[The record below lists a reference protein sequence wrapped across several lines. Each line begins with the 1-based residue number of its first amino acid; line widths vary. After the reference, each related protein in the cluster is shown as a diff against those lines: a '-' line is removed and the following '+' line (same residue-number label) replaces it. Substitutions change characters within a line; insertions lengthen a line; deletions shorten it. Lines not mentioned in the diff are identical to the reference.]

1 MTTDSK
7 AIRRYHAGVERA
19 LGLFDATNEWADYIA
34 FLSRLAKSLQASPPD
49 TDVPFKP
56 ILAKYLALCL
66 KPSLPAGVHQ
76 KSLEVYDLIFSLL
89 GKEGLSRDL
98 AIWLPGVSQTLT
110 FASLTTR
117 PLFLSLYDEHILKLS
132 SRTIRPA
139 LRAIILSLLPGIEE
153 ENSEDFD
160 RTLRTFNRLREIFAE
175 DDVEEFF
182 WQSLF
187 LASITSVNKRPGA
200 LVYLTRY
207 LPKLGPSIHAPGH
220 DPGKNEADESMKR
233 AIKSVTTPE
242 PGLLVRCFATGLQDD
257 QQLVQ
262 RGFLDLLVSHLP
274 LNAPILQSRVT
285 SDDLDILV
293 SAAMSVVLRRDMSLN
308 RRLWTWFMGRE
319 DKREGSTDLPSDT
332 AVALSP
338 ITPTRKESSTLTK
351 HDFFAAHGL
360 ESVVRSL
367 RRMLSKPSP
376 SPMDRARPFRIMLSL
391 MDRWVIGRQPVEGLF
406 ITAMRDLQRYQTT
419 APSQASFDEVFRSA
433 NVFFD
438 AIEPQVVA
446 AQLFLLLRQRHLDL
460 IEFIVSNFSLQEEDM
475 TATHLPFLCLAISEM
490 LLEDHTSDKDETP
503 RRLDISYD
511 SQLARLLDG
520 LLTLLPPQIAKSSG
534 FPSNSVS
541 TEDIVSRL
549 ESFYSQPSRAK
560 ANKIDFLS
568 SDAAAQL
575 LLRNITLY
583 VLEGLS
589 NPARQVLLAPLT
601 SAVLKSISKSGSR
614 KVLRELNLGDRLGKA
629 LSTGTGALS
638 ERYEV
643 TRTVS
648 KIIDTLNTFDTGVS
662 TLAEH
667 DLLSLIPVLVSQL
680 WEVLLPSTP
689 QFHVEAVEQ
698 IWNLRS
704 ISKELLIVDSKLME
718 LICLHAEHTGILE
731 DHMAR
736 FSTLWLHTRFP
747 EVTVDFFSAEK
758 RSDEDEVPWSM
769 LRQPVLSILD
779 GVEVNQEDDPRR
791 MWLSNLPSMRPVFK
805 IVHSVT
811 VQDNS
816 QPQLFLL
823 SLHRIQKLVTIARQS
838 NSQRSDFFGAEG
850 FGDTLL
856 DFCTDIL
863 STAEAHTVA
872 SKSALSILRLIIDD
886 VDVRGH
892 HSLIDLLIHHLS
904 GPGEDVQLQE
914 SILETLQAIFAKPS
928 SAPPPN
934 ELIVVLMAG
943 ISSPKVDSMIDKWI
957 TLLCNTLPLC
967 TTQNLFANMLK
978 LTSCFCGSIK
988 RTFEYIQRLYG
999 RTVANSHVNG
1009 DSTAIEIKNP
1019 EKSINNLL
1027 AGLEYILARAHTH
1040 LSDHSLASDNSN
1052 PTTTEAI
1059 QSRSIANNR
1068 LTVILCMQDTI
1079 KLCGEIWAW
1088 RILKRSTNAVS
1099 DTKSF
1104 NYMSSRLRTRTRRI
1118 LEHLADAEPQEC
1130 LETLMGIWVEGAKRE
1145 SEQDVSLNLMQ
1156 SLDGARPKFMM
1167 PATFNAIYNRTNPAA
1182 LDQTQKSSL
1191 SVDVNA
1197 TELMAFLIA
1206 YTSALEDD
1214 LLEEIW
1220 TDCTAFL
1227 REVLA
1232 NPMPHRQVLL
1242 RLLEFVAVMCQK
1254 MENTNFGEVLKMRRE
1269 LADLCARLFTA
1280 IFTIKPVGLETLPV
1294 RSSEETKRTADTF
1307 TIQRRNTLSVG
1318 NAIHILCESLPVI
1331 GNVLGESDRL
1341 YSAFSG
1347 IALHISGPALRAK
1360 QFPQTVNVDML
1371 RLIRLMSKSQ
1381 PNNKVWKKDIL
1392 EAFND
1397 PKFFQT
1403 PFQLAEEGWLPLIR
1417 QALLSEKG
1425 LMPELLARLTPPTTA
1440 GLMFGVGATA
1450 ARTEAD
1456 RRTQLTLKRI
1466 ALLLL
1471 AGDIDTFGPDL
1482 TQIMRKLEELLTA
1495 TFSSSPSSS
1504 TRGDAYILLRA
1515 MVMSFSQVQLVGT
1528 WPIVDGELRD
1538 LFTSMQKSGG
1548 DPEGDEG
1555 SSASTTFTAFS
1566 QLQGAKLLDLL
1577 LLLKPEEFQLHEW
1590 LFVTDTV
1597 DAVYPPHD
1605 FESSAV
1611 ADTMALSIRGGGG
1624 GSGAPPSDVE
1634 LASVSENEARKPWLC
1649 NELSRTVDDVQTL
1662 LRPFF
1667 RQLSIHA
1674 FEDIYS
1680 LQEVDVEACRKD
1692 LLADIFVDRVDA

>member
-1 MTTDSK
+1 MAADSK
-7 AIRRYHAGVERA
+7 AVRRYHAGVERA

-56 ILAKYLALCL
+56 TLAKYLALCL

-89 GKEGLSRDL
+89 GKDGLSRDL

-132 SRTIRPA
+132 SQTIRPA

-160 RTLRTFNRLREIFAE
+160 RTLRTFDRIREIFAE

-187 LASITSVNKRPGA
+187 LASITSINKRPGA

-207 LPKLGPSIHAPGH
+207 LPKLGPSNHVTGQ
-220 DPGKNEADESMKR
+220 DPAKSEADEFMR
-233 AIKSVTTPE
+233 LAIKSVTTPE

-274 LNAPILQSRVT
+274 LNAPILRTRVVA
-285 SDDLDILV
+285 DDLDILV

-308 RRLWTWFMGRE
+308 RRLWTWFMGSE
-319 DKREGSTDLPSDT
+319 DKREGSTDLPSD
-332 AVALSP
+332 AAGALSP
-338 ITPTRKESSTLTK
+338 IAPGRQGSSTTSK
-351 HDFFAAHGL
+351 HDFFAIHGL
-360 ESVVRSL
+360 ESVIRSL
-367 RRMLSKPSP
+367 QKMLSKSSSSP
-376 SPMDRARPFRIMLSL
+376 VDRARPFRIMLSL
-391 MDRWVIGRQPVEGLF
+391 MDRWVIGRQPVEALF
-406 ITAMRDLQRYQTT
+406 IIAMRDLQQYQTT
-419 APSQASFDEVFRSA
+419 APSQASFDEVFRSS

-438 AIEPQVVA
+438 AIEPHVVA
-446 AQLFLLLRQRHLDL
+446 AQLFLLLRQRQLDL

-475 TATHLPFLCLAISEM
+475 TATHLPLLCLAISEM
-490 LLEDHTSDKDETP
+490 LLEDNKSHKNESLRNDDV
-503 RRLDISYD
+503 SYD
-511 SQLARLLDG
+511 NQLARLLDG
-520 LLTLLPPQIAKSSG
+520 LVTLLPQEAADSSALLSKSE
-534 FPSNSVS
+534 P
-541 TEDIVSRL
+541 TEDIISHLEAFYTHSSR
-549 ESFYSQPSRAK
+549 RK
-560 ANKIDFLS
+560 ANKIDFIG
-568 SDAAAQL
+568 SDGAAQL
-575 LLRNITLY
+575 LLRNVTLC
-583 VLEGLS
+583 VLQCLNS
-589 NPARQVLLAPLT
+589 STRQFLLAPLT
-601 SAVLKSISKSGSR
+601 SAVLKCISKSGSQ
-614 KVLRELNLGDRLGKA
+614 KTLRELKLGDQLGKV
-629 LSTGTGALS
+629 LSTGTGTLS

-648 KIIDTLNTFDTGVS
+648 KIIDTLHSFDTGVS
-662 TLAEH
+662 TLSEH
-667 DLLSLIPVLVSQL
+667 DLLSLVPILVAQL

-698 IWNLRS
+698 IWNLRL
-704 ISKELLIVDSKLME
+704 ISKDLLVVDSKLME
-718 LICLHAEHTGILE
+718 LLCLHADWTDILE
-731 DHMAR
+731 DDMAR

-747 EVTVDFFSAEK
+747 EVIVDFFLAEK
-758 RSDEDEVPWSM
+758 RSSEDEVPWSM

-779 GVEVNQEDDPRR
+779 GLNVNQENDPRL
-791 MWLSNLPSMRPVFK
+791 MWLINLPSLRPVFK

-811 VQDNS
+811 VQDSS

-823 SLHRIQKLVTIARQS
+823 SLHRVQKVVTIARQS

-850 FGDTLL
+850 FGETLL
-856 DFCTDIL
+856 EFCTEIL
-863 STAEAHTVA
+863 SMAEAHTVA
-872 SKSALSILRLIIDD
+872 SKSALSILRLMIDD
-886 VDVRGH
+886 VDVRGKQ
-892 HSLIDLLIHHLS
+892 SLIDLLIHHLS

-914 SILETLQAIFAKPS
+914 SILETLQAIFTKSTS
-928 SAPPPN
+928 SEPPPN
-934 ELIVVLMAG
+934 ELILVLMAG
-943 ISSPKVDSMIDKWI
+943 ISSPKVDSMVDKWI

-967 TTQNLFANMLK
+967 STQNLFANMLK
-978 LTSCFCGSIK
+978 LTSCFSGSIK
-988 RTFEYIQRLYG
+988 RNFEHIQRLYG
-999 RTVANSHVNG
+999 RTSSNVHLNG
-1009 DSTAIEIKNP
+1009 DKTSLETKSP

-1040 LSDHSLASDNSN
+1040 LSEQSLVSDNSK
-1052 PTTTEAI
+1052 PTIGEAI

-1079 KLCGEIWAW
+1079 KLCAEIWAW
-1088 RILKRSTNAVS
+1088 RILKRSVAIVT

-1130 LETLMGIWVEGAKRE
+1130 LETLMGIWVEETKRGAD
-1145 SEQDVSLNLMQ
+1145 QGASLNLMQ

-1232 NPMPHRQVLL
+1232 NPMPHRQILL

-1280 IFTIKPVGLETLPV
+1280 IFTIKPVSLESIPV
-1294 RSSEETKRTADTF
+1294 RSSEETKRTAETF

-1318 NAIHILCESLPVI
+1318 NAIHILCESLPAI
-1331 GNVLGESDRL
+1331 GNVLGDSDRV

-1347 IALHISGPALRAK
+1347 IAVHISGPALRAK
-1360 QFPQTVNVDML
+1360 QFPQTVNVDLL
-1371 RLIRLMSKSQ
+1371 RLLRLMSKSQ

-1392 EAFND
+1392 EAYND

-1403 PFQLAEEGWLPLIR
+1403 PLQLAEEGWLPLIR
-1417 QALLSEKG
+1417 QFLLSDKG
-1425 LMPELLARLTPPTTA
+1425 LMTELLARITPPTTA

-1456 RRTQLTLKRI
+1456 RRTQITLKRM

-1482 TQIMRKLEELLTA
+1482 TQIMRKIEEILTA
-1495 TFSSSPSSS
+1495 TVSSSPSSS
-1504 TRGDAYILLRA
+1504 TRGDVYILLRA
-1515 MVMSFSQVQLVGT
+1515 IVMSFSQVQLAGT
-1528 WPIVDGELRD
+1528 WPIVDIELRT
-1538 LFTSMQKSGG
+1538 LFASMQNGSGN
-1548 DPEGDEG
+1548 PEDDE
-1555 SSASTTFTAFS
+1555 SSASATFTPFS

-1605 FESSAV
+1605 FAPSAV
-1611 ADTMALSIRGGGG
+1611 ADTMSLSIGGGG
-1624 GSGAPPSDVE
+1624 AGSITGVASSGDVE
-1634 LASVSENEARKPWLC
+1634 LPGALSKNEARKPWLC
-1649 NELSRTVDDVQTL
+1649 NDLSRSVDDVQAL

-1674 FEDIYS
+1674 FENTYS
-1680 LQEVDVEACRKD
+1680 LQDVDIESCRRD
-1692 LLADIFVDRVDA
+1692 LLADIFVD

>member
-1 MTTDSK
+1 MTPDTK
-7 AIRRYHAGVERA
+7 AVRRYHAGVERA

-49 TDVPFKP
+49 TDVPFKAT
-56 ILAKYLALCL
+56 LAKYLALCL

-76 KSLEVYDLIFSLL
+76 KCLEVYDLIFSLT

-160 RTLRTFNRLREIFAE
+160 QTLRTFNRLREIFKV

-200 LVYLTRY
+200 LVYLSRY
-207 LPKLGPSIHAPGH
+207 LPKLGPSQDPSKTENDDAMKHAI
-220 DPGKNEADESMKR
+220 R
-233 AIKSVTTPE
+233 SVTTPE

-274 LNAPILQSRVT
+274 LHSPILRSRVT
-285 SDDLDILV
+285 PDDLDILV

-319 DKREGSTDLPSDT
+319 DKREGSTELAPDT
-332 AVALSP
+332 AIASSTT
-338 ITPTRKESSTLTK
+338 TPTRKEPTLSSK
-351 HDFFAAHGL
+351 HDFFASHGL
-360 ESVVRSL
+360 ESVTRSL
-367 RRMLSKPSP
+367 QKMLSKQSFSP
-376 SPMDRARPFRIMLSL
+376 VHRARPFRIMLSL
-391 MDRWVIGRQPVEGLF
+391 MDRWVIGRQPVESMF
-406 ITAMRDLQRYQTT
+406 IPAMRDLQQYQTT

-438 AIEPQVVA
+438 AIEPKVVA
-446 AQLFLLLRQRHLDL
+446 AQIFLLLRQRQLEL
-460 IEFIVSNFSLQEEDM
+460 IEFLVSNFSLQEEDM
-475 TATHLPFLCLAISEM
+475 TATHIPCLCLAISEM
-490 LLEDHTSDKDETP
+490 LLGECTSHKNKPSSKHD
-503 RRLDISYD
+503 LSYD

-520 LLTLLPPQIAKSSG
+520 LLTLLPPRTADSSKL
-534 FPSNSVS
+534 PPISVLP
-541 TEDIVSRL
+541 DDVIPRL
-549 ESFYSQPSRAK
+549 ESFYSRPSRTK
-560 ANKIDFLS
+560 ADQNLLP
-568 SDAAAQL
+568 DADATTQL
-575 LLRNITLY
+575 LLRNTINS
-583 VLEGLS
+583 VLECLGS
-589 NPARQVLLAPLT
+589 PAGQVLLAPLT
-601 SAVLKSISKSGSR
+601 SAVLKIISKSSSHSA
-614 KVLRELNLGDRLGKA
+614 VRELKLGARLGKL
-629 LSTGTGALS
+629 LSMKTGDIGQA
-638 ERYEV
+638 YEV

-648 KIIDTLNTFDTGVS
+648 KILDTLHTFYVGMS
-662 TLAEH
+662 TLTEH
-667 DLLSLIPVLVSQL
+667 DLFSLLPVLVSQL

-689 QFHVEAVEQ
+689 QFHVEAVEL
-698 IWNLRS
+698 IWTLRS
-704 ISKELLIVDSKLME
+704 ISRELLIVDSKLME
-718 LICLHAEHTGILE
+718 LICAGAENETVLE

-758 RSDEDEVPWSM
+758 RSNDDEVPWAM

-779 GVEVNQEDDPRR
+779 GIALNADDDPCR
-791 MWLSNLPSMRPVFK
+791 MWLSTLPSMRPVFK

-823 SLHRIQKLVTIARQS
+823 SLHRIQKVVSIARQS
-838 NSQRSDFFGAEG
+838 SVQRSDFFGPEG
-850 FGDTLL
+850 FGETLL
-856 DFCTDIL
+856 EFCTDIL
-863 STAEAHTVA
+863 STAEIHTVP
-872 SKSALSILRLIIDD
+872 SRSALSILRLMIDD
-886 VDVRGH
+886 IDVRGQQ
-892 HSLIDLLIHHLS
+892 SLIDLLIHHLS
-904 GPGEDVQLQE
+904 GPGEDLQLQE

-928 SAPPPN
+928 SEPPPN

-967 TTQNLFANMLK
+967 STQNLFTNMLK

-988 RTFEYIQRLYG
+988 RNFEHIQRLYG
-999 RTVANSHVNG
+999 RAVSSSNANG
-1009 DSTAIEIKNP
+1009 DSALIEAKNP

-1027 AGLEYILARAHTH
+1027 AGLEYILARAHTY
-1040 LSDHSLASDNSN
+1040 LSDHSLSSENSN
-1052 PTTTEAI
+1052 PTTTEVT

-1088 RILKRSTNAVS
+1088 RILKRSTNTMS

-1104 NYMSSRLRTRTRRI
+1104 NYMSSRLRTRTRKI

-1130 LETLMGIWVEGAKRE
+1130 LETLMGMWVEGAKRG
-1145 SEQDVSLNLMQ
+1145 SEQVVSLNLMQ

-1182 LDQTQKSSL
+1182 LDQSQKSSL
-1191 SVDVNA
+1191 SVDVSA

-1206 YTSALEDD
+1206 YTGALEDD

-1242 RLLEFVAVMCQK
+1242 RLLEFVAVMCKK

-1280 IFTIKPVGLETLPV
+1280 IFTIKPVGLDSLPV
-1294 RSSEETKRTADTF
+1294 RSSEESKRSSESF

-1318 NAIHILCESLPVI
+1318 NALHILCESLPVI

-1341 YSAFSG
+1341 YTAFSG
-1347 IALHISGPALRAK
+1347 IALHITEPALRAK

-1381 PNNKVWKKDIL
+1381 PNNKVWKKDVL

-1403 PFQLAEEGWLPLIR
+1403 AFQLAEEGWLPLMR
-1417 QALLSEKG
+1417 QVFPSEKG
-1425 LMPELLARLTPPTTA
+1425 LMTELLARLTPPTTA

-1456 RRTQLTLKRI
+1456 RRTQLTLKRVAI
-1466 ALLLL
+1466 LLL
-1471 AGDIDTFGPDL
+1471 AGDVDTFAADL
-1482 TQIMRKLEELLTA
+1482 TQIMRKLEELLAA
-1495 TFSSSPSSS
+1495 TVSSSPSSS
-1504 TRGDAYILLRA
+1504 TRSDVYILLRTI
-1515 MVMSFSQVQLVGT
+1515 VMSFSQVQLAGI
-1528 WPIVDGELRD
+1528 WPIVDIELRD
-1538 LFTSMQKSGG
+1538 LFTGMRESGG
-1548 DPEGDEG
+1548 KAEGDE
-1555 SSASTTFTAFS
+1555 SSPDTTTSTPSS
-1566 QLQGAKLLDLL
+1566 QLQGAKLLDVL

-1597 DAVYPPHD
+1597 DAVYPPPD
-1605 FESSAV
+1605 FESTAV
-1611 ADTMALSIRGGGG
+1611 VDTMALSSRAAGV
-1624 GSGAPPSDVE
+1624 GSITTSAIPANAELPS
-1634 LASVSENEARKPWLC
+1634 ASQNEARKPWLC
-1649 NELSRTVDDVQTL
+1649 GDLSRSVDDVQTL

-1674 FEDIYS
+1674 FEDTYS
-1680 LQEVDVEACRKD
+1680 LQEIDFEACRMD
-1692 LLADIFVDRVDA
+1692 LLADIFVD

>member
-1 MTTDSK
+1 MTTDLK
-7 AIRRYHAGVERA
+7 AVRRYHAGVERA

-56 ILAKYLALCL
+56 TLAKYLALCL

-76 KSLEVYDLIFSLL
+76 KCLEVYDLIFSLQ
-89 GKEGLSRDL
+89 GQDGLSRDL

-132 SRTIRPA
+132 SQTIRPA

-160 RTLRTFNRLREIFAE
+160 QTLKTFNKLRDIFKADE
-175 DDVEEFF
+175 VEEFF

-200 LVYLTRY
+200 LVYLLRY
-207 LPKLGPSIHAPGH
+207 LPRLGPKVQGPGQ
-220 DPGKNEADESMKR
+220 PSNVESDDSMQR

-274 LNAPILQSRVT
+274 LDSPILRSRVT
-285 SDDLDILV
+285 PDDLDVLV

-319 DKREGSTDLPSDT
+319 DKREGSTELVPDA

-338 ITPTRKESSTLTK
+338 TTPTRAGPPVLSNP
-351 HDFFAAHGL
+351 DFFVAQGL
-360 ESVVRSL
+360 ESVTRSL
-367 RRMLSKPSP
+367 QKMFSKQSSSP
-376 SPMDRARPFRIMLSL
+376 ADRARPFRIMLSL
-391 MDRWVIGRQPVEGLF
+391 MDRWVIGRQPVDSLF
-406 ITAMRDLQRYQTT
+406 ITAMRDLQEYQTT

-438 AIEPQVVA
+438 AIEPKVVA
-446 AQLFLLLRQRHLDL
+446 AQLFLLLRQRQLDL

-475 TATHLPFLCLAISEM
+475 TAVHLPFLCLAISEM
-490 LLEDHTSDKDETP
+490 LLQECTSPKPGKVD
-503 RRLDISYD
+503 LSYD
-511 SQLARLLDG
+511 TQLVRLLDG
-520 LLTLLPPQIAKSSG
+520 LLTLLPPQNVDSTKFPPSSV
-534 FPSNSVS
+534 FPG
-541 TEDIVSRL
+541 DIVAKLEQFYGQSSRT
-549 ESFYSQPSRAK
+549 K
-560 ANKIDFLS
+560 AIQTPFLGA
-568 SDAAAQL
+568 DAATQL
-575 LLRNITLY
+575 LLTNTINC
-583 VLEGLS
+583 VLECLGG
-589 NPARQVLLAPLT
+589 PAGPVLLSPLT
-601 SAVLKSISKSGSR
+601 SAVLKVISKSGSQAA
-614 KVLRELNLGDRLGKA
+614 LREMQMGSRLEKL
-629 LSTGTGALS
+629 LSMGTGDLGQA
-638 ERYEV
+638 YEV
-643 TRTVS
+643 ARTVS
-648 KIIDTLNTFDTGVS
+648 KILETLHNFDSGLS
-662 TLAEH
+662 TLTEP
-667 DLLSLIPVLVSQL
+667 DVFSLIPGLVAQL
-680 WEVLLPSTP
+680 WNVMLPSTP
-689 QFHVEAVEQ
+689 QFHVEAVELM
-698 IWNLRS
+698 WNLSS
-704 ISKELLIVDSKLME
+704 ITKELLTVDSTLME
-718 LICLHAEHTGILE
+718 LMRLDAENDTVLE

-747 EVTVDFFSAEK
+747 EVTVDFFSADK
-758 RSDEDEVPWSM
+758 RSNDDEVPWAM

-779 GVEVNQEDDPRR
+779 GVEVNRDEDPRR
-791 MWLSNLPSMRPVFK
+791 MWLSTLPSLRPVFK
-805 IVHSVT
+805 IIHSVT

-823 SLHRIQKLVTIARQS
+823 SLHRIHKIVTIARQS
-838 NSQRSDFFGAEG
+838 SLQRSDFFGPEG

-856 DFCTDIL
+856 EYCTDIL
-863 STAEAHTVA
+863 STAEVHDVPAR
-872 SKSALSILRLIIDD
+872 SALSTLRLMIDD
-886 VDVRGH
+886 VDIRGKP
-892 HSLIDLLIHHLS
+892 SLIDLLIHHLS
-904 GPGEDVQLQE
+904 GPGEDVELQE
-914 SILETLQAIFAKPS
+914 SVIETLQAIFAKPS
-928 SAPPPN
+928 SEPPPN

-967 TTQNLFANMLK
+967 STQNLFTNMLK

-988 RTFEYIQRLYG
+988 RNFEHIQRLYG
-999 RTVANSHVNG
+999 RAVTPSAVNG
-1009 DSTAIEIKNP
+1009 ASATVEAKNP

-1040 LSDHSLASDNSN
+1040 LSDHSLALENSM
-1052 PTTTEAI
+1052 PTTTEVT
-1059 QSRSIANNR
+1059 QSRSTANNR

-1088 RILKRSTNAVS
+1088 RIVKRSTNGVS

-1104 NYMSSRLRTRTRRI
+1104 NYMSSRLRTRTRKI

-1130 LETLMGIWVEGAKRE
+1130 LETLMGIWVDGARRG
-1145 SEQDVSLNLMQ
+1145 SEQVVSLNLMQ

-1182 LDQTQKSSL
+1182 LDQSQKSSL
-1191 SVDVNA
+1191 SVDVTA
-1197 TELMAFLIA
+1197 PELMAFLIA

-1242 RLLEFVAVMCQK
+1242 RLLEFVAALCKK

-1280 IFTIKPVGLETLPV
+1280 IFTIRPVGLGLDSLPV
-1294 RSSEETKRTADTF
+1294 RTSEESKRSTESF
-1307 TIQRRNTLSVG
+1307 TLQRRNTLSVG

-1341 YSAFSG
+1341 YTSFSG
-1347 IALHISGPALRAK
+1347 IALHITGPALRAK
-1360 QFPQTVNVDML
+1360 QFPHTVNVDML

-1381 PNNKVWKKDIL
+1381 PNNKVWKKDVL

-1403 PFQLAEEGWLPLIR
+1403 PSQLAEEGWLPLLR
-1417 QALLSEKG
+1417 QVFLSEKG
-1425 LMPELLARLTPPTTA
+1425 VMAELLARLTPPTTA

-1466 ALLLL
+1466 AILLLVGDVDTF
-1471 AGDIDTFGPDL
+1471 AGDL
-1482 TQIMRKLEELLTA
+1482 TLIMRKLEELMTA
-1495 TFSSSPSSS
+1495 TVSSSPSSS
-1504 TRGDAYILLRA
+1504 TRGDLYILLRA
-1515 MVMSFSQVQLVGT
+1515 IVMSFSQVQLVGT
-1528 WPIVDGELRD
+1528 WPIVDIELRD
-1538 LFTSMQKSGG
+1538 LFTGMRESDGQAE
-1548 DPEGDEG
+1548 DDE
-1555 SSASTTFTAFS
+1555 SSPTARTPSS

-1597 DAVYPPHD
+1597 DAVYPPPD
-1605 FESSAV
+1605 FAPTAV
-1611 ADTMALSIRGGGG
+1611 ADIMAS
-1624 GSGAPPSDVE
+1624 STNGAAPSADAE
-1634 LASVSENEARKPWLC
+1634 LPSASDHEARKPWLC
-1649 NELSRTVDDVQTL
+1649 GDLSRSVDDVQSL

-1674 FEDIYS
+1674 FEDTYS
-1680 LQEVDVEACRKD
+1680 LQEIDFEACRRD
-1692 LLADIFVDRVDA
+1692 VLADIFVD